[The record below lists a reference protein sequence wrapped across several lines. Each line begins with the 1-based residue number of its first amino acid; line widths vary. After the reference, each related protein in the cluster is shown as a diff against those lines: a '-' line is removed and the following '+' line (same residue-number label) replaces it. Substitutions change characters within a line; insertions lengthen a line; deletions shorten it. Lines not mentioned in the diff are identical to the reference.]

1 MDDKFSAVHT
11 ISRPTASHSDILG
24 FEICNVLHCFTKEY
38 GFIWISPRL
47 TILHFI
53 HLFSV
58 EWHAIWISWRLK
70 IHNIVHLFAASMIL
84 FWISPRLKIQS
95 CPIVGY
101 CRNFMMIRQLDSYAI
116 PSRGIQLDSVERSD
130 PIRSDRIQR
139 RIVAP
144 GLMWLSQHSSE
155 KYTMRMFSIKSS
167 VRCSAWIK
175 LDVIIWSLYTA
186 CVHLISIWQTPS
198 TQWIC
203 MESERKKFFF
213 QLAQTDAYF
222 FVRQRGRKENV

>member
-1 MDDKFSAVHT
+1 MDDKFSAGYT
-11 ISRPTASHSDILG
+11 ILRPTASHSDILG

-58 EWHAIWISWRLK
+58 EWHVIWISRRLK
-70 IHNIVHLFAASMIL
+70 IHNIIYLFEASMIL
-84 FWISPRLKIQS
+84 FWISSRLKIQS

-116 PSRGIQLDSVERSD
+116 PSPGIRSDSVGRSD

-139 RIVAP
+139 RIIAP
-144 GLMWLSQHSSE
+144 GYVGW
-155 KYTMRMFSIKSS
+155 
-167 VRCSAWIK
+167 
-175 LDVIIWSLYTA
+175 
-186 CVHLISIWQTPS
+186 
-198 TQWIC
+198 C
-203 MESERKKFFF
+203 M
-213 QLAQTDAYF
+213 T
-222 FVRQRGRKENV
+222 